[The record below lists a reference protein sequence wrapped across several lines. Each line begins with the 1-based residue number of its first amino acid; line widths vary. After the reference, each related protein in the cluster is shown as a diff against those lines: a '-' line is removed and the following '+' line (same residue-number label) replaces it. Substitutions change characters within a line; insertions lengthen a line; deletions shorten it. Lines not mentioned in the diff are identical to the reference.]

1 MRLLPFFAAISCAAL
16 LSAHGIVSF
25 ALAKP
30 VARVDGVEISDEEL
44 KLAVDD
50 LAPQLPNM
58 DDAQKRQYVLDYLL
72 DLKLVAR
79 SAEKEKLA
87 DNTDFARQLAFQ
99 REKLLMERY
108 LAKAGEAGANEA
120 AMKKLYDE
128 TLTKVKPE
136 QEVRARHILVET
148 EEQAKA
154 ALERLGKGEDFAKL
168 ATELSKDP
176 GSGTEGGD
184 LGYFTQDRM
193 VKEFADQAFK
203 MKAGEVS
210 PAVKSQFG
218 FHIIKVE
225 DLRTRAIPPYDQVK
239 DQLKRYLVQKSQQD
253 VVLKLREAAKVERLD
268 ADGKAIEP
276 KKP

>member
-1 MRLLPFFAAISCAAL
+1 MRLVPFFAPISFAAL
-16 LSAHGIVSF
+16 LLAHSAFST

-44 KLAVDD
+44 KLAIDE
-50 LAPQLPNM
+50 LGAQLPNM
-58 DDAQKRQYVLDYLL
+58 DDSQKRQYVLDYLL

-87 DNTDFARQLAFQ
+87 DSPDFARQLAFQ
-99 REKLLMERY
+99 RDKLLMERY
-108 LAKAGEAGANEA
+108 LAKAGEAGADEA

-128 TLTKVKPE
+128 TLSKVKPE

-148 EEQAKA
+148 EDQAKA
-154 ALERLGKGEDFAKL
+154 ALERLGKGEEFAKL
-168 ATELSKDP
+168 AAELSKDP
-176 GSGTEGGD
+176 GSGAEGGD

-203 MKAGEVS
+203 MKVGEVS
-210 PAVKSQFG
+210 PVVKSQFG

-225 DLRTRAIPPYDQVK
+225 DVRARTIPPFEQVK

-253 VVLKLREAAKVERLD
+253 VVVKLREAAKVERLD
-268 ADGKAIEP
+268 SDGKVIEP